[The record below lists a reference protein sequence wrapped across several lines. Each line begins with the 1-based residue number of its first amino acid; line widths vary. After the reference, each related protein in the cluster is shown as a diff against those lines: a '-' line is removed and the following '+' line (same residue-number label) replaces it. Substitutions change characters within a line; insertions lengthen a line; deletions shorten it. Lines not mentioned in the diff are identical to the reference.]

1 MTIGEVA
8 ARAGIATSA
17 IRFYEKA
24 ALLKPPV
31 RVNGRRIYSAEAV
44 HHLVIV
50 RFAKANGFTLPEIRL
65 LLRGFPESTPASIRW
80 KKMARGKIAELEAS
94 ITRAKAMKEMLESLA
109 AHCRCRTLEQCA
121 QGIARSLGGCRPSAR
136 RSARSQ

>member
-8 ARAGIATSA
+8 KGAGIATSA

-24 ALLKPPV
+24 GLLKPPL
-31 RVNGRRIYSAEAV
+31 RVNGRRIYSEGAA
-44 HHLVIV
+44 HQLVII

-65 LLRGFPESTPASIRW
+65 LFRGFPESTPASVRW

-94 ITRAKAMKEMLESLA
+94 IVKAKAMKEILESLA
-109 AHCRCRTLEQCA
+109 AHCHCRTLEQCA
-121 QGIARSLGGCRPSAR
+121 RGLARHLNSGSRARSGCN
-136 RSARSQ
+136 